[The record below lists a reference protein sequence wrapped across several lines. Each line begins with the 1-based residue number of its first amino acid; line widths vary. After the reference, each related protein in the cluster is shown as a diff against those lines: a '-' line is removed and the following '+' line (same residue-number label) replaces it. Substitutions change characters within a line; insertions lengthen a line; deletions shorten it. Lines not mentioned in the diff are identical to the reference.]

1 MTGYYVLAGIS
12 VAWALGL
19 AAIGLTQKNF
29 PPTGSMARALMG
41 FAVVLALVTVAVLVS
56 TTEVEHPLEE
66 AAAEEQLEQD
76 VEANQK
82 AKQPGEER
90 AAKEESEGGGAN
102 SVPEGEGA
110 AGGGAPAGPKAVPV
124 KENEFSIAIQG
135 GTSLKAGAYDF
146 QVANEGKIEHD
157 LAIEDGGPEEKT
169 PLIKAGGKANLKV
182 DLKSGKYH
190 FYCTVPGH
198 AQSGMEQNVTVE

>member
-41 FAVVLALVTVAVLVS
+41 FAVALSLVTVVVLVAS
-56 TTEVEHPLEE
+56 THVEHPLEE
-66 AAAEEQLEQD
+66 AAAEEKLEQD
-76 VEANQK
+76 AEANQE

-90 AAKEESEGGGAN
+90 SAKEESEGGGAN

-110 AGGGAPAGPKAVPV
+110 VVAAKAVPV
-124 KENEFSIAIQG
+124 KENEFSIEIEG
-135 GTSLKAGAYDF
+135 GTDLKAGAYDF

-157 LAIEDGGPEEKT
+157 LAIEDGVKKKT
-169 PLIKAGGKANLKV
+169 PLIEAGDKAKLAVALKP
-182 DLKSGKYH
+182 GKYR

-198 AQSGMEQNVTVE
+198 AQSGMEQDVTVK